1 METGC
6 DDLITAWAKDRC
18 LLLSPKK
25 SLALAI
31 ALAAVVTI
39 AAIAVSLPREQN
51 RPTAAQDGSK
61 GAGALTIITVSGG
74 SRFTGA
80 TYSITPNPYTISGT
94 YSVQDG
100 GKDDA
105 NQAAGIIVITGVKNG
120 NYTVSQQQ
128 APPGY
133 ARDQAPKSIAV
144 SGSNNGGATVTFSNA
159 AQGKTSDN
167 STLQVNNI
175 LYTAKFECGTI
186 SGDEGPLRPGHY
198 DTDIGILNKQDFPVK
213 FTWNA
218 IVNNGKTTN
227 SILKT
232 VESQASTGL
241 VCKDLR
247 KLFGGNDTKF
257 VEGFVIVNV
266 PVDSGLLG
274 TLSSGTSVVGRQ
286 GTGIDILDVQVFY
299 TANALEQLPH
309 EVLVDKIVFTV
320 TNDTSGKLPKEMIGK
335 TLDVTVRSGFNDV
348 SDPVEKVKDA
358 LAEKYGLD
366 TQGRAALAVK
376 VDSVSVGA
384 GTLIDDHAL
393 SLSRVP
399 PQASSSSSG

>member
-1 METGC
+1 M
-6 DDLITAWAKDRC
+6 
-18 LLLSPKK
+18 SPKQ

-31 ALAAVVTI
+31 ALAAAVTI

-51 RPTAAQDGSK
+51 SPGAAQDGGGK
-61 GAGALTIITVSGG
+61 GAGSITIVTISKGLLL
-74 SRFTGA
+74 TGA
-80 TYSITPNPYTISGT
+80 TYSITPSPYTGEGT

-100 GKDDA
+100 GRDDA
-105 NQAAGIIVITGVKNG
+105 NPAAGMIVLTGVKNG
-120 NYTVSQQQ
+120 NYTVLQQQ
-128 APPGY
+128 APAGY
-133 ARDQAPKSIAV
+133 DRDQNPKVIAV
-144 SGSNNGGATVTFSNA
+144 SDNNNNSSATATFSNA
-159 AQGKTSDN
+159 APGLSGNDDN
-167 STLQVNNI
+167 STLQVHSI

-186 SGDEGPLRPGHY
+186 SGGEGPLRPGHY

-218 IVNNGKTTN
+218 VVNNGKTTN

-232 VESQASTGL
+232 LEPQSSTGI
-241 VCKDLR
+241 VCNDLR
-247 KLFGGNDTKF
+247 KLFGGNNDNRF

-274 TLSSGTSVVGRQ
+274 TLSGGTAVVGRQ
-286 GTGIDILDVQVFY
+286 GTSIDMLDVQVFY

-320 TNDTSGKLPKEMIGK
+320 TNDTSGKIPGELVGK
-335 TLDVTVRSGFNDV
+335 KLDVTVRSGFGEI
-348 SDPVEKVKDA
+348 SDPVEKVKQA

-366 TQGRAALAVK
+366 AQERASLAVK
-376 VDSVSVGA
+376 VDSISVGA
-384 GTLIDDHAL
+384 GTMIDDHAL

-399 PQASSSSSG
+399 PQASSSSS

>member
-1 METGC
+1 LT
-6 DDLITAWAKDRC
+6 
-18 LLLSPKK
+18 PKQ

-31 ALAAVVTI
+31 ALAAAVTV
-39 AAIAVSLPREQN
+39 AAIVVSLPREQN
-51 RPTAAQDGSK
+51 MPGAAQDGAK
-61 GAGALTIITVSGG
+61 GAGSITIATVSGG
-74 SRFTGA
+74 SLLTGA
-80 TYSITPNPYTISGT
+80 TYSITPNPYTGQGT

-100 GKDDA
+100 GRDDA
-105 NQAAGIIVITGVKNG
+105 NPAAGMILLSGVKSG

-133 ARDQAPKSIAV
+133 VRDQVPKSIAV
-144 SGSNNGGATVTFSNA
+144 NNNNNSATASFSNA
-159 AQGKTSDN
+159 GLGQQPDN
-167 STLQVNNI
+167 STLQVHNI

-198 DTDIGILNKQDFPVK
+198 DTDIGILNKQDFSVK

-232 VESQASTGL
+232 LEPQTSTGI

-247 KLFGGNDTKF
+247 KLFGGNDTSF
-257 VEGFVIVNV
+257 VEGFVLVNV
-266 PVDSGLLG
+266 PVDSGLLS
-274 TLSSGTSVVGRQ
+274 TLSGGTAVVGRQ
-286 GTGIDILDVQVFY
+286 GTSVDILDVQVFY

-320 TNDTSGKLPKEMIGK
+320 TNDTSGKIPKEMIGK
-335 TLDVTVRSGFNDV
+335 TLDVTVRSGFNDI
-348 SDPVEKVKDA
+348 SDPVEKVREA
-358 LAEKYGLD
+358 LGEKYGLD
-366 TQGRAALAVK
+366 TQQRASLAVK
-376 VDSVSVGA
+376 VDSISVGA
-384 GTLIDDHAL
+384 GTMIDDHAL

-399 PQASSSSSG
+399 PQASSS

>member
-1 METGC
+1 METRC
-6 DDLITAWAKDRC
+6 YDFITTHAKEKC
-18 LLLSPKK
+18 SLLSAKQ

-31 ALAAVVTI
+31 VLAAAVTVTTI
-39 AAIAVSLPREQN
+39 AISFPREEN

-61 GAGALTIITVSGG
+61 GAGSITIITVSGG
-74 SRFTGA
+74 SLLTGA
-80 TYSITPNPYTISGT
+80 GYSITPNPYTGSGT
-94 YSVQDG
+94 YNVQDG

-105 NQAAGIIVITGVKNG
+105 NQAAGILVIMGVKDG
-120 NYTVSQQQ
+120 NYTISQQQ

-133 ARDQAPKSIAV
+133 DRDQTQKSMTV
-144 SGSNNGGATVTFSNA
+144 SSNSNINATTVTFSNTVA
-159 AQGKTSDN
+159 GKSNEN

-186 SGDEGPLRPGHY
+186 SGNEGPLRPGHY
-198 DTDIGILNKQDFPVK
+198 ETDIGILNKQDFPVK

-218 IVNNGKTTN
+218 IVSNGKTTN

-232 VESQASTGL
+232 LEPQASTSV
-241 VCKDLR
+241 VCKELR
-247 KLFGGNDTKF
+247 QLFGGNDTKF

-286 GTGIDILDVQVFY
+286 GASIDILDVQVFY

-320 TNDTSGKLPKEMIGK
+320 TNDTSNKLPKEIVGK
-335 TLDVTVRSGFNDV
+335 TLDVTVRSNFNNI
-348 SDPVEKVKDA
+348 SDPVENVKDV

-366 TQGRAALAVK
+366 VQERMSLGIK
-376 VDSVSVGA
+376 VENISVGA
-384 GTLIDDHAL
+384 GTLIDDHAV

-399 PQASSSSSG
+399 PQASSSSS